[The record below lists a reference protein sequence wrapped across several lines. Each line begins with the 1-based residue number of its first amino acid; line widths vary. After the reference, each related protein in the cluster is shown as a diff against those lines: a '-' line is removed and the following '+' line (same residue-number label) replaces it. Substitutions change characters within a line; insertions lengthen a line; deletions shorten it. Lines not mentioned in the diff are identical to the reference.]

1 MALAGGLGFIGAG
14 FMSPAELRKEW
25 QLATEQLAKG
35 HADLKHSGLGIG
47 LLNFKY
53 SEVRS
58 CASSWAFPAPCASL
72 SVLAWEAIQLCIVRG
87 RRQEQCLPQ
96 NA

>member
-58 CASSWAFPAPCASL
+58 CASSWAFLLP
-72 SVLAWEAIQLCIVRG
+72 VLL
-87 RRQEQCLPQ
+87 
-96 NA
+96 

>member
-25 QLATEQLAKG
+25 QLATEQLAEG

-47 LLNFKY
+47 LLNFKC

-58 CASSWAFPAPCASL
+58 CASSLAVLLPVLLDCATWKACCFAS
-72 SVLAWEAIQLCIVRG
+72 SMAGSGAVPV
-87 RRQEQCLPQ
+87 
-96 NA
+96 